1 MEEPLTYSEYCGF
14 GVGELILYQN
24 GDRYE
29 IGKIKKLTSNGAF
42 VWYSEG
48 ETAAKTSYSDMK
60 KILNRHCITD
70 DKFGRG
76 WSLE

>member
-1 MEEPLTYSEYCGF
+1 MEEPLTYSEYAGF

-24 GDRYE
+24 GDMYE
-29 IGKIKKLTSNGAF
+29 IGKIKKLTADGAF

-48 ETAAKTSYSDMK
+48 ETAAKTRYSDMK
-60 KILNRHCITD
+60 KISNRYCITD

-76 WSLE
+76 WS